1 MENSMLRK
9 LAGLIAGLAV
19 CAWVA
24 PGLAQS
30 GPNGGQVAGTGSH
43 KAELVVSQTEL
54 TVYLLEDGKLHDAKG
69 TTMRAVIQQAGKTTT
84 IDFADQ
90 DGKKLVARL
99 PAPLDKGAIVVISGK
114 DHHGDRFNARYV
126 IK

>member
-1 MENSMLRK
+1 MQSK
-9 LAGLIAGLAV
+9 LAGLVAGLALLALAV
-19 CAWVA
+19 

-30 GPNGGQVAGTGSH
+30 GPNGGMVAGAGSH
-43 KAELVVSQTEL
+43 KTELVVSPTDL
-54 TVYLLEDGKLHDAKG
+54 TVYLLEDGKPHDSKG

-84 IDFADQ
+84 VDFADQ
-90 DGKKLVARL
+90 AGKKLVAKL